1 MSQSRSAWSAWIE
14 KLKLSASGAISI
26 PSRSTWSAWIERLS
40 RALTLKEKTCR
51 APHGARGLKDLSA
64 ALRQCLCLVA
74 LRMERAGWSIE
85 ANIGEKVKP
94 ICALRVY
101 GEEIMSVI

>member
-1 MSQSRSAWSAWIE
+1 MKIIINNIQPLCQRRAPHGARG
-14 KLKLSASGAISI
+14 LKRLKDIGGRTISK
-26 PSRSTWSAWIERLS
+26 S
-40 RALTLKEKTCR
+40 R

-74 LRMERAGWSIE
+74 LPMERAGWSIE
-85 ANIGEKVKP
+85 ANLGEKVKP

>member
-14 KLKLSASGAISI
+14 NSSLCFKKRII
-26 PSRSTWSAWIERLS
+26 TSRSTWSAWIERLS

>member
-14 KLKLSASGAISI
+14 SI
-26 PSRSTWSAWIERLS
+26 NMDPIQCYWMSRSVWSAWIERLS

-85 ANIGEKVKP
+85 ANLGEKVKP